1 MVINIELY
9 TKAES
14 GEQIGDEET
23 YVIEHSGPR
32 RISVLPRE
40 IHVVGARA

>member
-9 TKAES
+9 SKAET

-23 YVIEHSGPR
+23 YIIGPAGPE

-40 IHVVGARA
+40 IHTV